1 MKRYRGGRSS
11 CHPWRWG
18 QGEEVR
24 MMRTEELRKGS
35 QGRAGNQVSEEESA
49 LMRLVPRA
57 LEKLQSVIS
66 CGCQDGGLFLG
77 RCWRGQRN
85 VEGASLSPSW
95 GFPLALLWVE
105 ANGGPPRPARQRRG
119 VAAGPQPQHHKAQHR
134 S

>member
-1 MKRYRGGRSS
+1 
-11 CHPWRWG
+11 
-18 QGEEVR
+18 
-24 MMRTEELRKGS
+24 MRTEELRKGS

-57 LEKLQSVIS
+57 LEKLQSVIT
-66 CGCQDGGLFLG
+66 CGCHDGGLFLG

-105 ANGGPPRPARQRRG
+105 ANGIPPDQPGKGG
-119 VAAGPQPQHHKAQHR
+119 VWLQVPSPSITKHSTEAER
-134 S
+134 